1 MNQKEISLDQRIEE
15 LETSMT
21 NIKPTKE
28 QIKRIEEI
36 RKYYKETGKAILLNC
51 PQSKN
56 LSIAITSL
64 EESLHRAV
72 KSIILEGF

>member
-15 LETSMT
+15 LVTSMT
-21 NIKPTKE
+21 NIKPNKE

-36 RKYYKETGKAILLNC
+36 RIYYQETGKAILLNC
-51 PQSKN
+51 PQSRN
-56 LSIAITSL
+56 LNIAITSL
-64 EESLHRAV
+64 EESLHRAI